1 MRLYRLHRSTNVER
15 VTLAL
20 AYKGVEVESVWVEPD
35 DRESVEQVSGQPL
48 VPVIEEDGEI
58 VFDSTAILRYLEQR
72 YPEPPLYPRDEVRR
86 AEMDIYIDWF
96 NRVWK
101 RSPVDLEAVFLRGQP
116 DEDRVAALAEAF
128 ATHLDFHE
136 ALLGGRDY
144 LFATHLDFHE
154 ALLGGRDYLFGSE
167 FSAADCAAFPFLKYA
182 LGRDPADEELFHRIL
197 DDYQTTSGRPRLRAW
212 IERIDERPR
221 V

>member
-35 DRESVEQVSGQPL
+35 DREPVEQVSGQPL

-72 YPEPPLYPRDEVRR
+72 YPEPPLYPRDEARR

-101 RSPVDLEAVFLRGQP
+101 RSPIDLEAVFLRGQP
-116 DEDRVAALAEAF
+116 DEDRVAALTEAL

-136 ALLGGRDY
+136 ALL
-144 LFATHLDFHE
+144 A
-154 ALLGGRDYLFGSE
+154 GRDYLFGSE

-182 LGRDPADEELFHRIL
+182 LGRDPADEEQFHRIL
-197 DDYQTTSGRPRLRAW
+197 DDYQTTTGRPRLRAW
-212 IERIDERPR
+212 IERIDARPR

>member
-20 AYKGVEVESVWVEPD
+20 AYKGVEVDSIWVEPD
-35 DRESVEQVSGQPL
+35 DREPVEQVSGQPL

-72 YPEPPLYPRDEVRR
+72 YPEPPLYPRDEARR

-101 RSPVDLEAVFLRGQP
+101 RSPIDLEAVLLRGQP
-116 DEDRVAALAEAF
+116 DEDRVAALTEAL

-136 ALLGGRDY
+136 ALLGGRD
-144 LFATHLDFHE
+144 F
-154 ALLGGRDYLFGSE
+154 LFGSE

-182 LGRDPADEELFHRIL
+182 LGRDPADEEQFHRIL
-197 DDYQTTSGRPRLRAW
+197 DDYQTTTGRPRLRAW
-212 IERIDERPR
+212 IERIDARPP

>member
-15 VTLAL
+15 VALAL

-35 DRESVEQVSGQPL
+35 DREPVEEVSGQPL

-58 VFDSTAILRYLEQR
+58 VFDSTAILRYLEEH
-72 YPEPPLYPRDEVRR
+72 YPEPPLYPRDEARR

-101 RSPVDLEAVFLRGQP
+101 RSPIDLEAVFLRGQP
-116 DEDRVAALAEAF
+116 DEDRVAALAEAM

-136 ALLGGRDY
+136 ALLGGRNNV
-144 LFATHLDFHE
+144 
-154 ALLGGRDYLFGSE
+154 FGSE

-182 LGRDPADEELFHRIL
+182 LGRDPGDEELFHRIL

>member
-35 DRESVEQVSGQPL
+35 DREPVEQVSGQPL

-72 YPEPPLYPRDEVRR
+72 YPEPPLYPRDEARR

-101 RSPVDLEAVFLRGQP
+101 RSPIDLEAVFLRGQP
-116 DEDRVAALAEAF
+116 DEDRVAALTEAL

-136 ALLGGRDY
+136 ALLGGRD
-144 LFATHLDFHE
+144 F
-154 ALLGGRDYLFGSE
+154 LFGSE

-182 LGRDPADEELFHRIL
+182 LGRDPADEEQFHRIL
-197 DDYQTTSGRPRLRAW
+197 DDYQTTTGRPRLRAW
-212 IERIDERPR
+212 IERIDARPR